1 MKTLIALL
9 LLVGATG
16 LSAQTKRIAHRSH
29 SGADNTMTLICQD
42 NFGLGPMPHDPRLFE
57 PDSLQMIDSAQSASG
72 TAPSVPSVTPVP
84 PAPPKLPARP
94 LPPSTPEV
102 GPDSTRKPASPS
114 GTDSDTV
121 PAPANISGE
130 NNGKPARRVE
140 NVSAASENRENREEK
155 GRLLWLALALGV
167 PAAGVVLYGIR
178 RS

>member
-42 NFGLGPMPHDPRLFE
+42 NFGLGPMPHDPRTFE
-57 PDSLQMIDSAQSASG
+57 PDSVQMIDSAQSASG
-72 TAPSVPSVTPVP
+72 TVPAVPPFTPVP
-84 PAPPKLPARP
+84 PTLPILPARP
-94 LPPSTPEV
+94 LPPSEV
-102 GPDSTRKPASPS
+102 GPDSIRKPAFPS
-114 GTDSDTV
+114 GTDTA
-121 PAPANISGE
+121 PAPAKISGE
-130 NNGKPARRVE
+130 NDAKPAPHIER
-140 NVSAASENRENREEK
+140 VSAAPEDGEEN

-167 PAAGVVLYGIR
+167 PAAGVVLYGMR